1 MPLLQSNGVV
11 LEYEV
16 QGAGEPVLL
25 VMGTGADRRP
35 WHLHQVPELVDA
47 GYRVITF
54 NNRGIAP
61 STGADAPYAL
71 RDLAGDVAGL
81 LEQLTT
87 GPCRVAGFSMGA
99 HVVQQ
104 LLMDRPELVSR
115 AVLIGT
121 TGRTDTMRRAMR
133 DAERLVYDRQVDVP
147 PRQRAVCTALEN
159 LSRATLADE
168 SVVRDWLDVF
178 EYAMPTG
185 PGFRAQLDL
194 ELDGDH
200 LARCAG
206 IGTPCHV
213 IAFSD
218 DVIAPPHLGREVAE
232 AIPGCTF
239 EEVEGCGHFGYLE
252 NPAAV
257 NSSLLKHFS

>member
-16 QGAGEPVLL
+16 NGTGEPVLL

-35 WHLHQVPELVDA
+35 WHLHQVPAVVEA
-47 GYRVITF
+47 GYRAITF

-61 STGADAPYAL
+61 STGAAKPYTL

-81 LEQLTT
+81 LEQLAP
-87 GPCRVAGFSMGA
+87 GPCRVVGFSLGA

-104 LLMDRPELVSR
+104 LLLDHPELVSR

-121 TGRTDTMRRAMR
+121 TGRTDTLRRAMR
-133 DAERLVYDRQVDVP
+133 EAERLMYDRQVDLP
-147 PRQRAVCTALEN
+147 PQQRAVSAALGN

-168 SVVRDWLDVF
+168 SAVRDWLDIF
-178 EYAMPTG
+178 EYAQPSG
-185 PGFRAQLDL
+185 PGVRAQLDL
-194 ELDGDH
+194 ELDPDH
-200 LARCAG
+200 LAQCAA
-206 IGTPCHV
+206 ITTPCHV

-218 DVIAPPHLGREVAE
+218 DVIAPPHLGREVAQ
-232 AIPGCTF
+232 AIPGCTY
-239 EEVEGCGHFGYLE
+239 EKVAGCGHYGYLE
-252 NPAAV
+252 NPSAV
-257 NSSLLKHFS
+257 NASLLKHFS